1 MFESSKKM
9 QSRGVRKLKSI
20 GHAQSMVLV
29 CMCMYLAQRR
39 PATYIVQRRAKATLR
54 EFGVRKVYPLEGRV
68 ERLSPVFCVTGG
80 MARRM
85 LYPMA
90 DEVARNWDA
99 LETYSARGSLER
111 LVAFRQL
118 FCV

>member
-1 MFESSKKM
+1 
-9 QSRGVRKLKSI
+9 
-20 GHAQSMVLV
+20 
-29 CMCMYLAQRR
+29 
-39 PATYIVQRRAKATLR
+39 
-54 EFGVRKVYPLEGRV
+54 
-68 ERLSPVFCVTGG
+68 

-118 FCV
+118 FGAQPCSLAAISNQFHFFPQIQSSTP